1 MNTNKTI
8 EELAQDLREERANFK
23 KDFHEIVNM
32 LEPHDFLKEVLD
44 AIPIEVREAAWR
56 AKIKELRAERDAL
69 ANRVTE
75 LQAKVARFETIK
87 EKIVDRYRKEHEARE
102 DDALC
107 AALALHETKKQ
118 CEYDAD
124 IEPISSDEE

>member
-8 EELAQDLREERANFK
+8 EELAQDLREKRANFK
-23 KDFHEIVNM
+23 KEYLELVNM

-44 AIPIEVREAAWR
+44 VIPIEVREAAWR

-75 LQAKVARFETIK
+75 LQAKVARFESIK

-107 AALALHETKKQ
+107 AALALHEAKTKNN
-118 CEYDAD
+118 
-124 IEPISSDEE
+124 DEE